1 MLTLA
6 DVRAKAPN
14 MHEGLSGSGSEV
26 TGGAATGWRRKE
38 ATLARSPVEAALTL
52 HGPPELAEFYKATWH
67 FFRRED
73 FPVAV
78 EAIAVR
84 KIGLFERHSIFCF

>member
-6 DVRAKAPN
+6 DVRAKVPN
-14 MHEGLSGSGSEV
+14 IHEGLSGPGSEA

-38 ATLARSPVEAALTL
+38 VTLARSPEEAALTL

-67 FFRRED
+67 FFHRED

-78 EAIAVR
+78 EAITVR
-84 KIGLFERHSIFCF
+84 NIGLL